1 MRLKIVTPIAP
12 CLDETVAS
20 VVAEAPNGSFGLL
33 PRHVDFVSPLVPGV
47 LVYETAT
54 GAEHYVGINA
64 GTLVKCGAEVLVSTR
79 NAIPG
84 DDLDSLQAR
93 VRAEFI
99 ELDEEERQA
108 RSALARLEAGIVR
121 RFLELE
127 KT

>member
-47 LVYETAT
+47 LVYETAA

-93 VRAEFI
+93 VRAEFV